1 MGKLQL
7 LILVHTAQLLVKNI
21 VARCQHCMQTR
32 TLYADQRKFFFF
44 SYSSEPN
51 QGKALPLPWV
61 WDTGVFDM
69 AVPMTSYIHS
79 LRNLSYLAHSFLGS
93 PYLVSIAI
101 FQMLSWLFRCGDL
114 WPMIWECCKLH
125 PYKINLIKSYCV
137 LTASP
142 AGCFLLLFLRYPF
155 PQGTIKTEIRSRNP
169 EVASRC
175 SVQEEMYIFS
185 FKSKARHEEAWWG
198 NIAIAETGQIHT
210 VRISEDTISE
220 SQRNRL
226 EGKEKWDSSSYTSGA
241 KQPDCWGGESQWT
254 RKTPP

>member
-32 TLYADQRKFFFF
+32 TLYADQTKVVFFF
-44 SYSSEPN
+44 YSSEPN

-69 AVPMTSYIHS
+69 AVPMLSYIHS

-114 WPMIWECCKLH
+114 WPMIWECYKLH
-125 PYKINLIKSYCV
+125 PYKINLIRSYCV

-142 AGCFLLLFLRYPF
+142 AGCSLLLFLRCSF
-155 PQGTIKTEIRSRNP
+155 PQDTIIIEIKSWNP

-175 SVQEEMYIFS
+175 SVQGRDVHF
-185 FKSKARHEEAWWG
+185 F
-198 NIAIAETGQIHT
+198 
-210 VRISEDTISE
+210 
-220 SQRNRL
+220 L
-226 EGKEKWDSSSYTSGA
+226 
-241 KQPDCWGGESQWT
+241 
-254 RKTPP
+254 